1 MNVRNTSVGLVIVAV
16 LSVALAL
23 WYLGHSTTRGHATAP
38 SLQTEGG
45 IAAAEA
51 TKKIDA
57 QKPRIDQVAA
67 GSTSVW
73 SGAESYEAYER
84 ARNLN
89 DLVNDLKAAA
99 EGGDPTSQVVYAKAL
114 SECAMLSADPF
125 YLDNVPIMNEQL
137 KKNGRGIASTKLVN
151 RYRDRCAELAS
162 TRKISV
168 AEINAMWRKAE
179 ASGEPV
185 AVAMAFAR
193 TAPGLKPDERKDGIL
208 EILRSGNPYA
218 INEIADLEGQA
229 RDSSYGSYA
238 GTTEDKYAWQFAACD
253 LGMDCSSDSYI
264 VVRSCLVL
272 TLCGEGDYRT
282 IVRDSVLSPGQYQH
296 VLDLERQI
304 LIGLKTG
311 DLESV
316 FFAHQ

>member
-57 QKPRIDQVAA
+57 KKPRIDQVAA

-151 RYRDRCAELAS
+151 RYQLAS
-162 TRKISV
+162 MLTSTNLPDSHRRRKS
-168 AEINAMWRKAE
+168 R
-179 ASGEPV
+179 P
-185 AVAMAFAR
+185 
-193 TAPGLKPDERKDGIL
+193 LDHKPDL
-208 EILRSGNPYA
+208 
-218 INEIADLEGQA
+218 Q
-229 RDSSYGSYA
+229 
-238 GTTEDKYAWQFAACD
+238 
-253 LGMDCSSDSYI
+253 
-264 VVRSCLVL
+264 
-272 TLCGEGDYRT
+272 
-282 IVRDSVLSPGQYQH
+282 SVLVNLALQR
-296 VLDLERQI
+296 LRR
-304 LIGLKTG
+304 
-311 DLESV
+311 
-316 FFAHQ
+316 